1 MQGFEWVCGD
11 CNSANMPPIH
21 PLPTFVPMGPVGPNI
36 PELANMYPCVVLEQF
51 IPMSMYAR
59 IAQETNAY
67 RARCKES
74 GKNADL
80 DELDVYD
87 APGMTDELIQEHDRD
102 SDVI

>member
-1 MQGFEWVCGD
+1 
-11 CNSANMPPIH
+11 
-21 PLPTFVPMGPVGPNI
+21 MGPVGPNI
-36 PELANMYPCVVLEQF
+36 PGLANMHPCVVLEQF

-59 IAQETNAY
+59 IAQETNAC

-102 SDVI
+102 NDVI